1 MNTRQNIFLW
11 ILYDFAN
18 SLVSVVFFLYF
29 AQWLVV
35 EQNVPDIWYNLV
47 FTFSTIL
54 LVCTAPFVG
63 LMLDRHLKRIVGLR
77 WTTAFSIL
85 LYGLSAGFAIAG
97 STVLAM
103 ITFTVTMYVYTLSFS
118 FYTPLIN
125 DISTPEKRG
134 KISGLGIA
142 ANYIGQFFGL
152 LVVLP
157 FATGY
162 ISFFGVSARVETL
175 LPAVVVFALATLP
188 MLLFFKEIKVSA
200 PQVEMQSYFK
210 HLKFKTKALFAF
222 PGIGLFLVAYF
233 FFNDAVLTAA
243 SNYPIFLQQIWGV
256 SDTIKTLIL
265 SCVITTSAIGGLIGG
280 VIADRFGHKR
290 TLLYILVGWLVIMPS
305 VGFAQNIKIF
315 VFFSTI
321 MGFWFGASWTVARS
335 VMAYLAPREH
345 SNLAFSYYNL
355 VERASSFV
363 GPVAWGLIVTSLAH
377 LGSIRY
383 RFATLAVTL
392 FIFFG
397 LWALTYVRSD
407 REHET
412 P

>member
-1 MNTRQNIFLW
+1 MNTKRNIFLW

-35 EQNVPDIWYNLV
+35 EKNIPDIWYNLV
-47 FTFSTIL
+47 FTFSTVL
-54 LVCTAPFVG
+54 LLLTAPFVG

-85 LYGLSAGFAIAG
+85 LYGLSAAFAISG
-97 STVLAM
+97 NTILSIV
-103 ITFTVTMYVYTLSFS
+103 TFTVTIYVYTLSFS

-142 ANYIGQFFGL
+142 ANYAGQFFGL
-152 LVVLP
+152 LAVLP
-157 FATGY
+157 FARGY
-162 ISFFGVSARVETL
+162 IDFFNASPRVETL
-175 LPAVVVFALATLP
+175 LPAVAIFAIATLP
-188 MLLFFKEIKVSA
+188 MLLFFREIKVKGPEIPA
-200 PQVEMQSYFK
+200 ASYIK
-210 HLKFKTKALFAF
+210 DLKFKTKALLAF
-222 PGIGLFLVAYF
+222 PGVGLFLVSYF

-243 SNYPIFLQQIWGV
+243 SNYPIFLQQVWGV
-256 SDTIKTLIL
+256 SDTVKTLIL
-265 SCVITTSAIGGLIGG
+265 SSIITTSAIGGLVGG
-280 VIADRFGHKR
+280 VIADRYGHKR
-290 TLLYILVGWLVIMPS
+290 TMMYILVGWLVIMPS
-305 VGFAQNIKIF
+305 VGFAQNIRIF
-315 VFFSTI
+315 VFFSTL
-321 MGFWFGASWTVARS
+321 MGFWFGASWAVSRS

-345 SNLAFSYYNL
+345 SNLAFSYFNL
-355 VERASSFV
+355 IERASSLV
-363 GPVAWGLIVTSLAH
+363 GPVTWGLVVTGLAH
-377 LGSIRY
+377 LGNVRY

-397 LWALTYVRSD
+397 LWALTHVRSD

-412 P
+412 E